1 MSRLDP
7 RTPVLVGVGTASEPT
22 EPSTLMT
29 LAVEAAAD
37 DAGARSLLGAI
48 DRIAVPVGT
57 WAYRDPGR
65 LVADRFGASGA
76 RTHLGEVGISQQT
89 LVSQALRAI
98 GSGRSE
104 VAVVT
109 GADAR
114 SWARGGGVETP
125 QPDAVPDERHLREP
139 EFIAPV
145 ELAAGTGAPVQQY
158 AMIDNALRRAEG
170 MTIAEHRAEIADL
183 WARCNVVARSNPR
196 AAFANPRSAHDIDT
210 PGPANRPLAFPY
222 NKWHASQWTV
232 DQGAAL
238 LMCSAEAA
246 RRHGVAPERWV
257 FPLVGIDAE
266 HSVSLSR
273 RRLLHRWPAMA
284 VLGKAAAARI
294 GRPLAEAEFI
304 EVYSCFPAAVRVQQ
318 RELGLALDG
327 TPTLTGGMAFAGGP
341 FNNFVYQSTAMVV
354 AAVRSTPGSLGVVT
368 TVCGLLT
375 KPGLAVWSTE
385 PDGRPPLLDDLG
397 PLAARATP
405 EVTVVASHDGP
416 ATVATYT
423 VTYDPATMAPA
434 RLAVLADT
442 ASGERC
448 LAVADDPVL
457 AAAATVDEFCGT
469 TVDVRGTSFSA

>member
-1 MSRLDP
+1 M
-7 RTPVLVGVGTASEPT
+7 
-22 EPSTLMT
+22 
-29 LAVEAAAD
+29 
-37 DAGARSLLGAI
+37 
-48 DRIAVPVGT
+48 
-57 WAYRDPGR
+57 
-65 LVADRFGASGA
+65 
-76 RTHLGEVGISQQT
+76 
-89 LVSQALRAI
+89 
-98 GSGRSE
+98 
-104 VAVVT
+104 
-109 GADAR
+109 
-114 SWARGGGVETP
+114 
-125 QPDAVPDERHLREP
+125 PDERHLREP

-405 EVTVVASHDGP
+405 EVTVVRVPRRSGHRGHLHGDLRPGNHGASPAGRAGRHGERGALPGRGRRPGARRRGHRRRVLRHDRRCAGHLVQRLSQ
-416 ATVATYT
+416 AVA
-423 VTYDPATMAPA
+423 PGAGASSAPA
-434 RLAVLADT
+434 FT
-442 ASGERC
+442 ARR
-448 LAVADDPVL
+448 
-457 AAAATVDEFCGT
+457 AAG
-469 TVDVRGTSFSA
+469 